1 MTLAQSLTRSLS
13 LLAAVAVLSSACS
26 DGSTAPDIDDG
37 GPNDDTGA
45 TIADL
50 VGSWTASSVVFT
62 NKANA
67 AEQIDIVAAGGELRT
82 TVLNHGGARTW
93 LTFGLVNDEWDAQL
107 TLNGDQLT
115 STPVESTRP
124 TRHYTVALAGDQL
137 TMTSSDA
144 TFDFTLSGADAVA
157 ANQVIVFVRQ

>member
-13 LLAAVAVLSSACS
+13 LLAALAVLSSACS

-50 VGSWTASSVVFT
+50 VGSWTASSVVYT

-124 TRHYTVALAGDQL
+124 TRRHTVALAGDQMTL
-137 TMTSSDA
+137 TSSDA
-144 TFDFTLSGADAVA
+144 TFDFTLSGADPVP